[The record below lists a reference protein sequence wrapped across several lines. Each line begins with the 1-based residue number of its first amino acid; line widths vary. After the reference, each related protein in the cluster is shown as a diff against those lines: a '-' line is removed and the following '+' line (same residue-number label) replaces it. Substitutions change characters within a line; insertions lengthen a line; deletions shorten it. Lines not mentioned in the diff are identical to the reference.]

1 VSADRRYVGA
11 WRLPSGNQAD
21 VWLTPDGLECR
32 WNHPP
37 SPSWPRADVEH
48 WQRVTF
54 PEIVRAVAT
63 VTGLRVLGVT
73 A

>member
-1 VSADRRYVGA
+1 MKLPVDR
-11 WRLPSGNQAD
+11 
-21 VWLTPDGLECR
+21 
-32 WNHPP
+32 PP

-54 PEIVRAVAT
+54 PEIVRAIARAT
-63 VTGLRVLGVT
+63 GQHVLGVG